1 VQADNGLAPL
11 PQRFDDL
18 RRGFA
23 RLGERLDDLFGAGRV
38 RLHSFV

>member
-1 VQADNGLAPL
+1 VQADDGLAPL

-18 RRGFA
+18 RRGLA
-23 RLGERLDDLFGAGRV
+23 RLGERLGDLFGAGRL